1 MSAVRQALVA
11 LAAAA
16 ALAGSSVALAAA
28 SLTGIFTTTL
38 KGKTPAAL
46 NGDWA
51 ILIKKSGDYQI
62 AKRVGTSGQ
71 LLVTGHAKIAGAK
84 ITFQK
89 ETGQAACK
97 GKQAVGRYAWSL
109 KGKTLRF
116 QRLNDKCSGR
126 RTILGGTF
134 TKVG

>member
-1 MSAVRQALVA
+1 MACRHVT
-11 LAAAA
+11 
-16 ALAGSSVALAAA
+16 AG

-71 LLVTGHAKIAGAK
+71 LLVTGHAKIAG
-84 ITFQK
+84 T
-89 ETGQAACK
+89 
-97 GKQAVGRYAWSL
+97 
-109 KGKTLRF
+109 TLPWT
-116 QRLNDKCSGR
+116 SVR
-126 RTILGGTF
+126 R
-134 TKVG
+134 